1 MTTIFSNL
9 NKWLTETLKKP
20 ENIHLNG
27 FSQDEYL
34 FSLSERV
41 NQNGF
46 NEKVL
51 IVCNSSDEA
60 EKTYQILKCI
70 KSSIKVFLVTS
81 ELKNIYNEINVN
93 PEDISD
99 AWRYLS
105 FLSQA
110 QDIGHIAIFNIDAF
124 LQKYPPITFFKEN
137 SFKVEVNQKIDPF
150 EMSEYLVEIGYSQI
164 FHCSDKGSFSKKG
177 LIVDINPTNFDPI
190 RIIFDDDKILK
201 IQLFDTYT
209 QRTINTSSIDEVT
222 IAPGLNKIIDENR
235 VNTFKNAVQRASNFQ
250 KEKFLKRKDIFSDL
264 NNEILFPSFE
274 KYIPLFFSDAQHILQ
289 TLKPNYSVYFDV
301 QQFDILKSNLV
312 EQLRENYESSLN
324 EKDDTCLLPEYD
336 KFLDTIKVPEKII
349 DVSNNYSNNSDS
361 KIDNSLTPSRVFINQ
376 YLTPN
381 PEGPTKAKIEALKKI
396 ISNGTKLIFST
407 KNQSSIDELEF
418 LLNSQNILTT
428 EVILSDGFY
437 HGTSNTLVLSE
448 NDVFGKKLNK
458 TKTTKVP
465 SEDFDLFAEQISSLE
480 KGDYV
485 IHKELGLGKYL
496 GTELMKNGNTEND
509 FLVIEFDKGDKV
521 YLPSYKINLIQ
532 KHSSK
537 DVSNKLSNLRTKNFE
552 NTKKKI
558 QDKIKTLAFDL
569 LELNAKRKIS
579 KAYSFKEFEHEEREF
594 GLAFPYK
601 ETPDQLNA
609 IQMVSKNMEKTTP
622 MDHLVCGDVGF
633 GKTEVAIRSA
643 HKAVLNKKQVAV
655 LVPTTILTLQHFN
668 SFKKRFKNE
677 AINIEFISR
686 FKTQKEIKDILERVS
701 LGLVDI
707 LIGTH
712 KLLSDK
718 VKFKNLGL
726 LIVDEEQRFGVAHK
740 EKFKNLKANIDCLT
754 LSATPIPRTLQLAFL
769 GLKEFSVIKT
779 PPPKRQSIKTYLMK
793 DDDYIIKQAIEYEL
807 SRGGQV
813 YFVHNRVRDIEEV
826 YQRVIELVPE
836 AKVVYAHGQMK
847 EKELEERIISFFKGR
862 YNVLVATT
870 IIESGI
876 DVPSANTLIVSNA
889 DNFGLSQLHQ
899 LRGRIGRSDKKAF
912 AYLMVKNLYTLS
924 SIASKRL
931 KALQK
936 LSEVGSGFSIAS
948 VDLELR
954 GAGDILGAE
963 QSGHMEEIG
972 LELYMEL
979 LDQAIKDLNGKE
991 NSVNRNIELITDF
1004 SSKIPSTYIEEASVR
1019 LKYYKLLSNSK
1030 TLDRIDA
1037 LLEEISDRFGPPN
1050 IEVIN
1055 LANILKTR
1063 LKLAQ
1068 LGVVVAKKVSN
1079 SITLTFEKN
1088 YFQNNQEFLNKVI
1101 KLVSDRPKYFQLNAK
1116 GELFCQSKTE
1126 LDNNNYLEFVSYI
1139 AENIKA

>member
-27 FSQDEYL
+27 FSQEEYL

-41 NQNGF
+41 NQSGF

-51 IVCNSSDEA
+51 IVCNSGDEA
-60 EKTYQILKCI
+60 EKTYQILKCV
-70 KSSIKVFLVTS
+70 KSSIKVFLITS
-81 ELKNIYNEINVN
+81 ELKNIYNEINVS
-93 PEDISD
+93 PEATSD

-137 SFKVEVNQKIDPF
+137 SFKIEVNQTIDPF

-164 FHCSDKGSFSKKG
+164 FDCSDKGSFSKKG

-190 RIIFDDDKILK
+190 RITFDDDKILK

-209 QRTINTSSIDEVT
+209 QRTINTSSIGEVT

-235 VNTFKNAVQRASNFQ
+235 VTTFKNVVQRASNFQ

-289 TLKPNYSVYFDV
+289 TLKPNYSIYFDL

-312 EQLRENYESSLN
+312 EQLRENYESSQN
-324 EKDDTCLLPEYD
+324 DKDDTCLLPEYD

-349 DVSNNYSNNSDS
+349 DVSNNYSNDSYS

-376 YLTPN
+376 HLTPS
-381 PEGPTKAKIEALKKI
+381 PEGPIKAKIEALKKI

-407 KNQSSIDELEF
+407 KNQGYIDELEF
-418 LLNSQNILTT
+418 LLNSQNISTT

-437 HGTSNTLVLSE
+437 HRTSNTLVLSE

-458 TKTTKVP
+458 TKATKVP
-465 SEDFDLFAEQISSLE
+465 IEDFDLFAEQISSLE

-537 DVSNKLSNLRTKNFE
+537 DVTNKLSNLRTKNFE

-579 KAYSFKEFEHEEREF
+579 KAFSFKEFEHEEREF

-701 LGLVDI
+701 LGLIDI

-826 YQRVIELVPE
+826 YQRVLELVPE

-862 YNVLVATT
+862 YNVLIATT

-1030 TLDRIDA
+1030 TLDRIDD

-1079 SITLTFEKN
+1079 SITLTFEQN

-1101 KLVSDRPKYFQLNAK
+1101 KLVSDQPKYFQLNAK
-1116 GELFCQSKTE
+1116 GELFCQSKIE